1 MHLRAETAAGRGE
14 VAIDDGK
21 FSLADYRGFLTDND
35 DSITAFRQEQAVAF
49 AAERKAWD
57 QAGEFRRAS

>member
-1 MHLRAETAAGRGE
+1 MDMRAEMAAGHGE

-21 FSLADYRGFLTDND
+21 FWLADYRGFLTDND
-35 DSITAFRQEQAVAF
+35 DSIAAFRQEQAVAF

>member
-1 MHLRAETAAGRGE
+1 MHLRTEMAAGHGE
-14 VAIDDGK
+14 VAIDDGQ